1 MPHNLSHIK
10 EMIDRCQWQWA
21 KTYENC
27 PHEYIVRGKCEL
39 TDEEFLAFV
48 DAQRCMGTPEQW
60 GKYNFPYLYI
70 NGYKYWTM
78 GSSYE
83 ETKIIN
89 RQKVFGEFDQL
100 SNPTL
105 PHYSSVDSQYIVNR
119 VMLLVRDNEVFEAA
133 CGDGQF
139 VKESNISPNK
149 YHGVDP
155 CKKAIANFKNN
166 LPEFANRIRCQSFEE
181 AINAWK
187 GKEAVVVATFG
198 AASYIMKPYLQILAT
213 HNRHYFLM
221 FYKEDFCPESF
232 KEMHHFHYSHQE
244 LEEIF
249 PKARI
254 YAFKKYLCV
263 EA

>member
-1 MPHNLSHIK
+1 MPHDLTHIK
-10 EMIDRCQWQWA
+10 KMIDRCQWQWA

-48 DAQRCMGTPEQW
+48 DAQRCMGTPKQW

-70 NGYKYWTM
+70 DGYKYWTM

-155 CKKAIANFKNN
+155 CQKAITDFKNN

>member
-10 EMIDRCQWQWA
+10 EMIARCQWQWA
-21 KTYENC
+21 KTYESC

-70 NGYKYWTM
+70 DGYKYWTM

-100 SNPTL
+100 DNPTQ
-105 PHYSSVDSQYIVNR
+105 PHYNPEDGRFVAERI
-119 VMLLVRDNEVFEAA
+119 MLIARNNKVFEAA
-133 CGDGQF
+133 CGNGQF
-139 VKESNISPNK
+139 VKEANIPPER
-149 YHGVDP
+149 YQGVDP
-155 CKKAIANFKNN
+155 SKKAIADFRNS
-166 LPEFANRIRCQSFEE
+166 LPQYAKCIRCQSFEE
-181 AINAWK
+181 AVNAWK
-187 GKEAVVVATFG
+187 GKDTVVVATFG
-198 AASYIMKPYLQILAT
+198 AASYIMRPYLELLAK
-213 HNRHYFLM
+213 HNNRYFLM
-221 FYKEDFCPESF
+221 FYKKDFCPEGF
-232 KEMHHFHYSHQE
+232 EEMHHFDYSHQD

-249 PKARI
+249 PKAQI
-254 YAFKKYLCV
+254 YAFKQYLCV